1 MKGRLR
7 AKSDENQPPS
17 EVDKKVGS
25 LELDPLSVY
34 LKQISYNKLLTA
46 EEEKELGIK
55 IKNCKGEIAKLL
67 AKAENTFLDSEKSK
81 IQQQIL
87 DELRSKDQNKEQ

>member
-46 EEEKELGIK
+46 EEEKR
-55 IKNCKGEIAKLL
+55 
-67 AKAENTFLDSEKSK
+67 TWD
-81 IQQQIL
+81 
-87 DELRSKDQNKEQ
+87 KD